1 MMPGNSPVEMLAEC
15 LARARSTEKM
25 ADVIEDARRM
35 ATTPCAFWLRDR
47 KQDDTAF
54 LLAIDQFEELFTFA
68 DADERRRFDR
78 LLAAA
83 LEDPDCPLF
92 VLSTVRADFLD
103 RFAEDLPGWSRCA
116 TGWAGR
122 GRWRRSVP
130 TACARSS
137 RARPTSPAST

>member
-1 MMPGNSPVEMLAEC
+1 MP
-15 LARARSTEKM
+15 
-25 ADVIEDARRM
+25 
-35 ATTPCAFWLRDR
+35 ATTPCATGCAAA

-83 LEDPDCPLF
+83 LEDADCPLF

-103 RFAEDLPGWSRCA
+103 RFAEDLPRLVA
-116 TGWAGR
+116 VRNRPAGR
-122 GRWRRSVP
+122 GRWRRSARR
-130 TACARSS
+130 ACAR
-137 RARPTSPAST
+137 